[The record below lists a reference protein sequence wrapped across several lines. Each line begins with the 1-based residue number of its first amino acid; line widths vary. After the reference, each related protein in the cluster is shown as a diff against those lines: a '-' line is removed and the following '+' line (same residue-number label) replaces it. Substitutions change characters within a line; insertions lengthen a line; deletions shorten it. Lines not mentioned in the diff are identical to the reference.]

1 MLTLELMVIFICHAQ
16 VNSWMPFQ
24 WSKGDE
30 VPSLHFKCD
39 TPFYMLV
46 PPGYMVDNDE
56 LLGNRLNLLNSIKF
70 VIRRGK
76 TGVRI
81 LEENP

>member
-1 MLTLELMVIFICHAQ
+1 
-16 VNSWMPFQ
+16 MPFQ
-24 WSKGDE
+24 LSKGDE

-39 TPFYMLV
+39 TPFYTLV
-46 PPGYMVDNDE
+46 PPDYMVDNDE
-56 LLGNRLNLLNSIKF
+56 LLENRLNLLNSIKC
-70 VIRRGK
+70 VRRRDK